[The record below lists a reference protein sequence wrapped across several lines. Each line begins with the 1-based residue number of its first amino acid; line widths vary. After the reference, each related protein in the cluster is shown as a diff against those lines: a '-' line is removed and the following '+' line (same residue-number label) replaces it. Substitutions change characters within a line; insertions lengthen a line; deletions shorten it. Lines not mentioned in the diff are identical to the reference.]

1 MISLKRVLLAA
12 LALLALTAF
21 AAPAA
26 SADEPGSGTLTWSV
40 PLDSE

>member
-1 MISLKRVLLAA
+1 MTSLKRVLLAT

-26 SADEPGSGTLTWSV
+26 SAGEPGSGTLTWSV
-40 PLDSE
+40 PLDGE